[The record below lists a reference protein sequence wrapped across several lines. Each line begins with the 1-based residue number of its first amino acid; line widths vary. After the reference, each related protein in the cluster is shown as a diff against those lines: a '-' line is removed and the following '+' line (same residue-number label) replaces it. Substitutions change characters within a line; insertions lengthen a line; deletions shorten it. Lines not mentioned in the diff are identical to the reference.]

1 MDPCPHF
8 TKKFIPEK
16 LRSNFKRKPAWT
28 CAQNMNLMI
37 LRRIRWLQCWWSIL
51 VGVPVM
57 SDCQAVSCCDAH
69 QHVVSSL
76 SNVLQNLK
84 FSGRYSV
91 HLYLQKRSS
100 LRFHG
105 SWPPVQIFWMS
116 YFILYCFYRVDTT
129 FYCWIINRFT
139 IFSEIWFSTCF
150 PDSLGEINKNVPF
163 CCLRKIQ
170 WPPTVSES
178 WVQSALPPLLLC
190 TWTHIHIRKPHNL
203 WART

>member
-1 MDPCPHF
+1 MTAVLVEHSR
-8 TKKFIPEK
+8 
-16 LRSNFKRKPAWT
+16 RS
-28 CAQNMNLMI
+28 
-37 LRRIRWLQCWWSIL
+37 S
-51 VGVPVM
+51 
-57 SDCQAVSCCDAH
+57 
-69 QHVVSSL
+69 
-76 SNVLQNLK
+76 SNVWLPSRLLLWRTSTRRLLPVKCTSKFN

-139 IFSEIWFSTCF
+139 IFSKIWFSTCF

-190 TWTHIHIRKPHNL
+190 TWTHIRIRKPHNL